1 MEQRTIKL
9 LSSQLND
16 NDLIKAVEEVKVFRK
31 TGILKEGIVRT
42 FANTLYEKKIAD
54 THTAIRIAED
64 EILLRSAKRF
74 VEMLKP
80 EENKT

>member
-1 MEQRTIKL
+1 MGMRVIKE

-16 NDLIKAVEEVKVFRK
+16 RDLIKAVEEVEVFRK
-31 TGILKEGIVRT
+31 TGILKDGIVRT
-42 FANTLYEKKIAD
+42 FANKLYEKKIAD